1 MLRLI
6 VGLCLMLMTMA
17 TSPCNSSFQREWTLH
32 RTATGAHPNGI
43 EQQYLWQMNRAR
55 RNPTA
60 EGNFLASISD
70 PLVRSRISGFRVDL
84 DRLRQECS
92 ATAAGPPA
100 AFDVRLYEAA
110 RAHSLDMI
118 ARDRQDHVGQSAR
131 VAAAGFRSRRHRG
144 NAYAFARSPLEGHAA
159 FNIDWGGNDGTGMQ
173 TGRPHRRALMSIDG
187 SFTNVGIAAVDETN
201 RFTEV
206 GPSVVTA
213 NYEEADESYPNHHNR
228 FLVGT
233 VWMDRNGNGVYDVG
247 EGLGG
252 VTVTP
257 STGPYYAVTA
267 AGGGYAIPVL
277 AAAQIDVTFLGPG
290 VPARTRTVGVG
301 SQSMLVDFLVPR
313 PR

>member
-6 VGLCLMLMTMA
+6 VGLFLALITMA
-17 TSPCNSSFQREWTLH
+17 ASPCNSSLQREWTLH
-32 RTATGAHPNGI
+32 RTASGAHPNGI

-60 EGNFLASISD
+60 EANFLANISD

-84 DRLRQECS
+84 DRLRQEFS
-92 ATAAGPPA
+92 TTAARPPA
-100 AFDVRLYEAA
+100 AFDVRLYNAA

-118 ARDRQDHVGQSAR
+118 ARDRQDHLGQSAR

-144 NAYAFARSPLEGHAA
+144 NAYAFAESPLEGHAA

-173 TGRPHRRALMSIDG
+173 TGRPHRKAIMSIDG
-187 SFTNVGIAAVDETN
+187 PFTNVGIAAVSETN
-201 RFTEV
+201 RYTQV

-213 NYEEADESYPNHHNR
+213 NYEEANESYPNHYNR

-233 VWMDRNGNGVYDVG
+233 VWMDRNGNGAYDPG

-252 VTVTP
+252 VSVTP
-257 STGPYYAVTA
+257 SKGSYFAVTS

-277 AAAQIDVTFLGPG
+277 AAAQVDVTFLGPG
-290 VPARTRTVGVG
+290 VPARTRTVSVG
-301 SQSMLVDFLVPR
+301 SQSLLIDYVVPR